1 MRNLPQ
7 GGILPHLP
15 DESGKPS
22 KATSQ
27 VVTLVTI
34 FLVATCAVPSNLTI
48 SALGSVGRPT
58 IIVGLIALIWWILHH
73 VQRTSPTP
81 ETRRPLRI
89 ALAVFLAAA
98 GASYAIAMLHG
109 LPDKESS
116 PADAGLIRLCAWAGI
131 LLLIHD
137 GVRNR
142 HELLT
147 VMRRVVLVGT
157 FTAAL
162 GLLQFITGNSWV
174 DSISIPGMT
183 ATADFSNID
192 LRAGYVRAAGMAAH
206 PLEYG
211 VVLTSSFPMALT
223 LALTSKRKAW
233 LTRWLPVGAITLAS
247 VLSVSRSALIAVAI
261 AFFVLIPVWPKATRR
276 RAYVAIAGLLILV
289 SLVTPGMLGTL
300 RGLFTVGADDS
311 SITSRTNGYS
321 TALGMLAN
329 NPIIGR
335 GFGTFL
341 PEYVI
346 VDNQYLGLLVEL
358 GVIGLMLFIAL
369 VVTGISCA
377 WRSRACSTDDTMRQL
392 SQAILASVAAIAVTF
407 GFFDGLSF
415 PMAAAMLFFMLGVAG
430 ALWRITQEEQGPL
443 LLAPSTGRRP
453 LFHHPGS
460 FRESESP

>member
-1 MRNLPQ
+1 M
-7 GGILPHLP
+7 
-15 DESGKPS
+15 
-22 KATSQ
+22 
-27 VVTLVTI
+27 TI
-34 FLVATCAVPSNLTI
+34 FLVATCAVPSNLTV

-58 IIVGLIALIWWILHH
+58 IIVGLFALIWWVLHH

-81 ETRRPLRI
+81 ETRRPLRL

-137 GVRNR
+137 GLRDR
-142 HELLT
+142 QELLS

-162 GLLQFITGNSWV
+162 GLLQFITGTSWV
-174 DSISIPGMT
+174 DSINIPGMT

-223 LALTSKRKAW
+223 LALTSKDKAW
-233 LTRWLPVGAITLAS
+233 LTRWLPVGAISLAS

-276 RAYVAIAGLLILV
+276 RAYVAIVGLLMLV

-300 RGLFTVGADDS
+300 RGLFAVGADDS

-321 TALGMLAN
+321 TAFGMLAN
-329 NPIIGR
+329 NPIVGR

-358 GVIGLMLFIAL
+358 GVIGLLLFTAL
-369 VVTGISCA
+369 IVTGISCA
-377 WRSRACSTDDTMRQL
+377 WRSRICSADDTMRQI

-430 ALWRITQEEQGPL
+430 ALWRITQEEQKASPIPL
-443 LLAPSTGRRP
+443 RTRRRTQLQP
-453 LFHHPGS
+453 PAS
-460 FRESESP
+460 VRESESP

>member
-1 MRNLPQ
+1 M
-7 GGILPHLP
+7 
-15 DESGKPS
+15 
-22 KATSQ
+22 A
-27 VVTLVTI
+27 TI
-34 FLVATCAVPSNLTI
+34 FLAATCAVPSNLTI

-58 IIVGLIALIWWILHH
+58 TLIALVALIWWVLHH
-73 VQRTSPTP
+73 VQRTTPTP
-81 ETRRPLRI
+81 ESRRPLRI

-98 GASYAIAMLHG
+98 AASYAIAMLHG

-131 LLLIHD
+131 CLLIHD
-137 GVRNR
+137 GIRTR
-142 HELLT
+142 QDLIT
-147 VMRRVVLVGT
+147 VMRRVVLIGT
-157 FTAAL
+157 FTASL
-162 GLLQFITGNSWV
+162 GLLQFVTGNSWV
-174 DSISIPGMT
+174 DSITIPGMT

-192 LRAGYVRAAGMAAH
+192 VRAGYVRAAGMAAH

-223 LALTSKRKAW
+223 LALTDKNKNW
-233 LTRWLPVGAITLAS
+233 LTRWLPVAAITLAS

-261 AFFVLIPVWPKATRR
+261 AFVVLIPVWSKATRR
-276 RAYVAIAGLLILV
+276 RAYLAISGLLLLMSFI
-289 SLVTPGMLGTL
+289 TPGMLGTL

-321 TALGMLAN
+321 TAFGMLAN

-358 GVIGLMLFIAL
+358 GVVGLLLFIAL
-369 VVTGISCA
+369 IVTGLSCA
-377 WRSRACSTDDTMRQL
+377 LRSRVYAADDTMRQV
-392 SQAILASVAAIAVTF
+392 SQAVLASVAAIAATF

-430 ALWRITQEEQGPL
+430 ALWRITQEEQGDSLKLQRPARSQKFKSW
-443 LLAPSTGRRP
+443 APFYRKGLQRDAIT
-453 LFHHPGS
+453 
-460 FRESESP
+460 